1 MIVMVPVAR
10 ASTLQVLLL
19 LLLLVLPAASAV
31 ASAAQATFSF
41 ASVFGDDCVLQRDAK
56 TAVYGWG
63 APGLTVTVTVTDAG
77 TGHAELSAAPVQIS
91 SSGTWKAVLPEHAA
105 GTGFT
110 LTASADSAS
119 IKLQR
124 VAFGDVWFC
133 SGCAPAD

>member
-1 MIVMVPVAR
+1 MVPVAR
-10 ASTLQVLLL
+10 ASTLQVL

-133 SGCAPAD
+133 SGCAPVD